1 MSLIKNRPIPLL
13 EAGPERELMA
23 FLLEKVKQTK
33 GLTTALVQQAGVNAK
48 WLKPDEPRN
57 IPSKRLL
64 RIVLY
69 TMHHLGREECK
80 ERANNL
86 IDYVFDHILPSFVNH
101 LASHRKQRPPSI
113 RRLYWRRYRRGK
125 KTITQQIY
133 SLWNIQQPSATFC
146 MASATPAMPTFPS
159 FSANLRRISSVGA
172 SYIKESP
179 TMLLRNLR
187 RISR

>member
-57 IPSKRLL
+57 FPIKRLL
-64 RIVLY
+64 RIVLH
-69 TMHHLGREECK
+69 TMDRLNREECK
-80 ERANNL
+80 RKACAM
-86 IDYVFDHILPSFVNH
+86 IDNVYDHILPSYSDQVDYQ
-101 LASHRKQRPPSI
+101 AGKRKQRPPSI

-125 KTITQQIY
+125 NILITQIIY
-133 SLWNIQQPSATFC
+133 SIKSSINYEPQSRTTLYSAFQPF
-146 MASATPAMPTFPS
+146 
-159 FSANLRRISSVGA
+159 
-172 SYIKESP
+172 
-179 TMLLRNLR
+179 
-187 RISR
+187 